1 MVPIYWFLNNDRPR
15 FFKTDQD
22 SSRMMKVLLTVLPYI
37 PGILP
42 ILVFCEIISAK
53 RKIQFQQKKLP
64 SCKSFKFSQLDSEF
78 TKDDLESFI
87 QCCEDK
93 VKLENLRSD
102 IKCIEIISETY
113 LQMIFQAIMLL
124 RLRIVI
130 KKNQIFGFQF
140 DFVTF
145 VLITMV
151 FSCITMMLG
160 VRAYHIRNKKH
171 LRPMFSMGNVILTFS
186 WIILITTKIIL
197 NAVCFINYPGL
208 VSVPVIIQIII
219 TYSLLRFTKI
229 SSSFQTLP
237 AHLQIVHTL
246 MVCFIPLSLSDLT
259 DDFKSFKHL
268 PLVVSFLLF
277 LIECFCVFLLHD
289 EHVLPL

>member
-1 MVPIYWFLNNDRPR
+1 
-15 FFKTDQD
+15 
-22 SSRMMKVLLTVLPYI
+22 
-37 PGILP
+37 
-42 ILVFCEIISAK
+42 
-53 RKIQFQQKKLP
+53 
-64 SCKSFKFSQLDSEF
+64 
-78 TKDDLESFI
+78 
-87 QCCEDK
+87 
-93 VKLENLRSD
+93 
-102 IKCIEIISETY
+102 
-113 LQMIFQAIMLL
+113 MIFQAIMLL

-130 KKNQIFGFQF
+130 KKDQILGFEF

-171 LRPMFSMGNVILTFS
+171 LRPMFSMGNVVLTFS

-208 VSVPVIIQIII
+208 VAVPVIVQIII

-246 MVCFIPLSLSDLT
+246 MVSFIPLSLTDLT
-259 DDFKSFKHL
+259 DDVKSFKHL

-277 LIECFCVFLLHD
+277 LIECFCVIFFSFMMNMFYHFEEYRKYQAVFTKNIIKLIPLPVEGFNGVLLSLIVLVTISTIVSGTLQTIYYTILHPKAKIFTGIIQED
-289 EHVLPL
+289 EKAAENEVDLPIVTFKKDEEIMSPHNNSIVIL